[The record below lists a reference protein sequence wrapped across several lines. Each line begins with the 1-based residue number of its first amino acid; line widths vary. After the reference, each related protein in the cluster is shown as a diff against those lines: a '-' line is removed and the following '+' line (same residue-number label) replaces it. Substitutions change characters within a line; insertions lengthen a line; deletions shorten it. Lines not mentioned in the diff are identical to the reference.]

1 MSDKSMSASFLAAM
15 TAIWRFRFFMGFFI
29 ASSLFIGR
37 GPGRN
42 QPNDFFTLIG
52 KLAVDDEGLHDEK
65 DRPPADLAKGD
76 IPIFVVMDNVPNGDG
91 VGVVKHQ
98 FSRLKI
104 DIMLR

>member
-1 MSDKSMSASFLAAM
+1 
-15 TAIWRFRFFMGFFI
+15 MGFFI
-29 ASSLFIGR
+29 ASSLLTGC

-52 KLAVDDEGLHDEK
+52 KPAVDGKGVDDEK
-65 DRPPADLAKGD
+65 DRPRANLAKGD
-76 IPIFVVMDNVPNGDG
+76 IPVFFVVMDKVPNGNG
-91 VGVVKHQ
+91 VRVVKHQ